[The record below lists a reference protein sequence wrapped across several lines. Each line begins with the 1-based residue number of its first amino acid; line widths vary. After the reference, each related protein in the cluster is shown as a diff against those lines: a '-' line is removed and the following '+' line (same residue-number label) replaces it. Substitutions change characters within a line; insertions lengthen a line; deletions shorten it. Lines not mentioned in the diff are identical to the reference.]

1 MAQGYRLIPA
11 STAAQY
17 EYIALPLG
25 VLWGMTIWGE
35 RPDALAWLGIV
46 LVAGAGLYVF
56 YRERLRGQK
65 A

>member
-46 LVAGAGLYVF
+46 QVAGAGLYVF

-65 A
+65 T